1 MKMIGTVVVLL
12 SLLVNVS
19 CGGKKGG
26 GKSDNLAVYNPFT
39 SNGQPPVVTTQNAL
53 FNPQTGVVEL
63 GGRQYTP
70 NQTIY
75 GVQGVTGQVGGQ
87 VGYGYQAPQP
97 QIQLGTQYL
106 SYAYQQ
112 IQMNQYAY
120 RPAYQAAGIV
130 KFNVRIVGYLM
141 QTQGSQYP
149 QSQYPQNNQ
158 IPQSPY
164 VLVLTSNV
172 QPF

>member
-1 MKMIGTVVVLL
+1 MKVIGTLVVLL

-26 GKSDNLAVYNPFT
+26 GKSDNLGVYNPYT
-39 SNGQPPVVTTQNAL
+39 ANGQAPSITTQNAL
-53 FNPQTGVVEL
+53 FNPQSGVVEL

-75 GVQGVTGQVGGQ
+75 GVQGVTGNVGGQVGGQ

-97 QIQLGTQYL
+97 ILQLGTQYL

-120 RPAYQAAGIV
+120 RPAYQSNGV
-130 KFNVRIVGYLM
+130 YKFNVRIVGYLM
-141 QTQGSQYP
+141 QTQNSQM
-149 QSQYPQNNQ
+149 
-158 IPQSPY
+158 PY
-164 VLVLTSNV
+164 VLVLTQNV